1 MVGWTRVSATTDTIG
16 AQTEAMTTSTAS
28 IDRALTPQMRPPRTQ
43 TQIIWHKFRRH
54 KAAVLSGIV
63 LIVMIIVCFGAPW
76 IAPYEFDAI
85 DLRNTRQPPSL
96 DHLMGTDD
104 LGRDMLARCLYGGR
118 ISLSVGMSAMLIAM
132 FVGTAV
138 GLFAGYIGKLDN
150 ILMRFT
156 DMMLTLPQ
164 IPLLLVAMSLFRD
177 PLRMRFGLEMGAFVM
192 VVTIIGVF
200 GWMPTARMVR
210 GSVLSLK
217 QKEFVEAA
225 VNVGVRN
232 NSIMWRHILPNIMAI
247 IIVAATLSVASAI
260 LTESTLSFLG
270 LGFPPD
276 VPTWGSLLYENR
288 NYMVK
293 SPWMVMF
300 PGILISLTILAIN
313 FMGDG
318 LRDALDP
325 RQRQ

>member
-1 MVGWTRVSATTDTIG
+1 MSISAGAATPKLDIG
-16 AQTEAMTTSTAS
+16 SMTK
-28 IDRALTPQMRPPRTQ
+28 RKHRTLWGDAWVQ
-43 TQIIWHKFRRH
+43 FRRNRL
-54 KAAVLSGIV
+54 AVLGLILIV
-63 LIVMIIVCFGAPW
+63 LIVGGVLAG
-76 IAPYEFDAI
+76 PYLYPVDPKQINILEASAS
-85 DLRNTRQPPSL
+85 PSMA
-96 DHLMGTDD
+96 HPFGTDD
-104 LGRDMLARCLYGGR
+104 LGRDMLARCIYGGR
-118 ISLSVGMSAMLIAM
+118 ISLSVGMAAMLIAM
-132 FVGTAV
+132 LVGSTV
-138 GLFAGYIGKLDN
+138 GLLAGYVSKLDN
-150 ILMRFT
+150 VLMRFT

-177 PLRMRFGLEMGAFVM
+177 PLRMRFGLEAGAFLM

-217 QKEFVEAA
+217 RKEFVEAA
-225 VNVGVRN
+225 VNVGVHSS
-232 NSIMWRHILPNIMAI
+232 SIMWRHILPNTMAI

-293 SPWMVMF
+293 APWMVMF

>member
-1 MVGWTRVSATTDTIG
+1 MSLSAGTATT
-16 AQTEAMTTSTAS
+16 TEMG
-28 IDRALTPQMRPPRTQ
+28 RVVKRKHRTLWGDAW
-43 TQIIWHKFRRH
+43 TQFRRN
-54 KAAVLSGIV
+54 KLAVFGLVLLSVVV
-63 LIVMIIVCFGAPW
+63 LAVVAGPLVYNVDPKEINILEANV
-76 IAPYEFDAI
+76 
-85 DLRNTRQPPSL
+85 PPSL
-96 DHLMGTDD
+96 DHPFGTDD

-118 ISLSVGMSAMLIAM
+118 ISLSVGVVAMLIAM
-132 FVGTAV
+132 LVGTSV
-138 GLFAGYIGKLDN
+138 GLFSGYIARLDN
-150 ILMRFT
+150 VLMRFT

-177 PLRMRFGLEMGAFVM
+177 PLRMSFGQELGAFIM
-192 VVTIIGVF
+192 VVTIIGLF

-217 QKEFVEAA
+217 RKEFVEAA
-225 VNVGVRN
+225 INVGVHSN
-232 NSIMWRHILPNIMAI
+232 NIMWRHILPNTMAI
-247 IIVAATLSVASAI
+247 IIVAATLAVASAI

-270 LGFPPD
+270 LGFPSD

-288 NYMVK
+288 NYMVM

-300 PGILISLTILAIN
+300 PGLLISLTILAIN

>member
-1 MVGWTRVSATTDTIG
+1 MSISAGTATPKLDIGSATK
-16 AQTEAMTTSTAS
+16 
-28 IDRALTPQMRPPRTQ
+28 RKHRTLWGDAWVQ
-43 TQIIWHKFRRH
+43 FRRNRL
-54 KAAVLSGIV
+54 AVLGLTLIV
-63 LIVMIIVCFGAPW
+63 LIVVGVLAGPFLYPVDPKQINILEAS
-76 IAPYEFDAI
+76 A
-85 DLRNTRQPPSL
+85 PPSMA
-96 DHLMGTDD
+96 HPFGTDD
-104 LGRDMLARCLYGGR
+104 LGRDMLARCIYGGR
-118 ISLSVGMSAMLIAM
+118 ISLSVGMAAMLIAM
-132 FVGTAV
+132 LVGSTV
-138 GLFAGYIGKLDN
+138 GLLAGYVSKLDN
-150 ILMRFT
+150 VLMRFT

-177 PLRMRFGLEMGAFVM
+177 PLRMRFGLEAGAFLM

-217 QKEFVEAA
+217 RKEFVEAA
-225 VNVGVRN
+225 VNVGVHSS
-232 NSIMWRHILPNIMAI
+232 SIMWRHILPNTMAI

-293 SPWMVMF
+293 APWMVMF

>member
-1 MVGWTRVSATTDTIG
+1 MSISAGAAPPKLEIG
-16 AQTEAMTTSTAS
+16 LQTK
-28 IDRALTPQMRPPRTQ
+28 RKHRTLWGDAWVQ
-43 TQIIWHKFRRH
+43 FRRNRL
-54 KAAVLSGIV
+54 AVLGLTLIALIV
-63 LIVMIIVCFGAPW
+63 LGVLAG
-76 IAPYEFDAI
+76 PYLYPVDPKQINILDASV
-85 DLRNTRQPPSL
+85 PPSSA
-96 DHLMGTDD
+96 HPFGTDD
-104 LGRDMLARCLYGGR
+104 LGRDMLARCIYGGR
-118 ISLSVGMSAMLIAM
+118 ISLSVGLAAMLIAM
-132 FVGTAV
+132 FAGTAV
-138 GLFAGYIGKLDN
+138 GLVAGYVGKLDN

-177 PLRMRFGLEMGAFVM
+177 PLRMRFGLEVGAFVM

-217 QKEFVEAA
+217 RKEFVEAA

-232 NSIMWRHILPNIMAI
+232 GSIMWRHILPNTMAI

-293 SPWMVMF
+293 APWMVMF

-313 FMGDG
+313 FIGDG

>member
-1 MVGWTRVSATTDTIG
+1 MAVQSEVSAG
-16 AQTEAMTTSTAS
+16 
-28 IDRALTPQMRPPRTQ
+28 ALTLAAPERKQRTL
-43 TQIIWHKFRRH
+43 WGDVWRRFRRH
-54 KAAVLSGIV
+54 KLAILG
-63 LIVMIIVCFGAPW
+63 LIVFVILLFGSAFGPMIYDVDP
-76 IAPYEFDAI
+76 EAI
-85 DLRNTRQPPSL
+85 DIIAASQPPSL
-96 DHLMGTDD
+96 EHPFGTDD
-104 LGRDMLARCLYGGR
+104 LGRDLLARNLYGGR
-118 ISLSVGMSAMLIAM
+118 ISLSVGVVAMLVAM
-132 FVGTAV
+132 TFGTLVGI
-138 GLFAGYIGKLDN
+138 LSGYFRALDGP
-150 ILMRFT
+150 LMRFT

>member
-1 MVGWTRVSATTDTIG
+1 MSISAG
-16 AQTEAMTTSTAS
+16 TA
-28 IDRALTPQMRPPRTQ
+28 TPKLEINAKPKRKHRTLWGDAWVQ
-43 TQIIWHKFRRH
+43 FRRNRL
-54 KAAVLSGIV
+54 AVLGLTLSV
-63 LIVMIIVCFGAPW
+63 LIIFGVLAGPYLYPVDPKQINII
-76 IAPYEFDAI
+76 DASA
-85 DLRNTRQPPSL
+85 PPSTM
-96 DHLMGTDD
+96 HPFGTDD
-104 LGRDMLARCLYGGR
+104 LGRDMLARCIYGGR
-118 ISLSVGMSAMLIAM
+118 ISLSVGLAAMIIAMLA
-132 FVGTAV
+132 GTTI
-138 GLFAGYIGKLDN
+138 GLLAGYVNKLDN

-177 PLRMRFGLEMGAFVM
+177 PLRMRFGLEVGAFVM
-192 VVTIIGVF
+192 VVTIIGIF

-217 QKEFVEAA
+217 RKEFVEAA
-225 VNVGVRN
+225 INVGVRN
-232 NSIMWRHILPNIMAI
+232 GAIMWRHILPNTMAI

-293 SPWMVMF
+293 APWMVMF
-300 PGILISLTILAIN
+300 PGLLISLTILAIN

>member
-1 MVGWTRVSATTDTIG
+1 MSISAGATTSNLELA
-16 AQTEAMTTSTAS
+16 AQS
-28 IDRALTPQMRPPRTQ
+28 RRKHRTLWGDAWVQ
-43 TQIIWHKFRRH
+43 FRRNRL
-54 KAAVLSGIV
+54 AVLGLALIMLIVLGIV
-63 LIVMIIVCFGAPW
+63 AGPFLYTVDPKQINILEAS
-76 IAPYEFDAI
+76 A
-85 DLRNTRQPPSL
+85 PPSPA
-96 DHLMGTDD
+96 HPFGTDD
-104 LGRDMLARCLYGGR
+104 LGRDMLARCIYGGR
-118 ISLSVGMSAMLIAM
+118 ISLSVGLAAMLIAM
-132 FVGTAV
+132 LVGSTV
-138 GLFAGYIGKLDN
+138 GLLAGYLSKLDN
-150 ILMRFT
+150 PLMRFT

-177 PLRMRFGLEMGAFVM
+177 PLRIRFGLEVGAFVM
-192 VVTIIGVF
+192 VVTIIGIF

-217 QKEFVEAA
+217 RKEFVEAA
-225 VNVGVRN
+225 VNVGAHSS
-232 NSIMWRHILPNIMAI
+232 SIMWRHILPNTMAI

-288 NYMVK
+288 NYMVRA
-293 SPWMVMF
+293 PWMVMF

>member
-1 MVGWTRVSATTDTIG
+1 MSISAGVTTPKVELG
-16 AQTEAMTTSTAS
+16 TAVK
-28 IDRALTPQMRPPRTQ
+28 RKHRTLWGDAWVQ
-43 TQIIWHKFRRH
+43 FRRN
-54 KAAVLSGIV
+54 KLAVLGLSLITLIV
-63 LIVMIIVCFGAPW
+63 LGVAIG
-76 IAPYEFDAI
+76 PYFYRVDPKAI
-85 DLRNTRQPPSL
+85 NILEASVPPSPA
-96 DHLMGTDD
+96 HPFGTDD

-118 ISLSVGMSAMLIAM
+118 ISLSVGVVAMLIAM
-132 FVGTAV
+132 LVGTAI
-138 GLFAGYIGKLDN
+138 GLFSGYIGRLDN
-150 ILMRFT
+150 LLMRFT

-177 PLRMRFGLEMGAFVM
+177 PLRMRFGLELGAFIM
-192 VVTIIGVF
+192 VVTIIGLF

-217 QKEFVEAA
+217 RKEFVEAA
-225 VNVGVRN
+225 VNVGVRSN
-232 NSIMWRHILPNIMAI
+232 GIMWRHILPNTLAI
-247 IIVAATLSVASAI
+247 IIVAATISVASAI

-270 LGFPPD
+270 LGFPSD

-300 PGILISLTILAIN
+300 PGLLISLTILAIN